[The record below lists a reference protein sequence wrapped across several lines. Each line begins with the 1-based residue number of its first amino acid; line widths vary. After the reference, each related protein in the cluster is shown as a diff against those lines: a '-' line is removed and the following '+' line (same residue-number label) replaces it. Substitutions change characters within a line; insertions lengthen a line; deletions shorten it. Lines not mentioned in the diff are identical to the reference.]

1 MRSPAGEDEV
11 AGNPHAKLSRR
22 ERQTMEIV
30 YRLGEVTVNDVLANL
45 EDPPSYSAMRACM
58 RVLEEKGHLI
68 HRQDGPRYVYLP
80 TMSLNQARQSA
91 IEGLLRNFFNN
102 SYEQMIAALL
112 DASESGPSSEELENL
127 ARLIEQARKEG
138 R

>member
-1 MRSPAGEDEV
+1 MTK
-11 AGNPHAKLSRR
+11 NPHTKLSRR

-30 YRLGEVTVNDVLANL
+30 YRLGEVTVNGVLDSL

-58 RVLEEKGHLI
+58 RVLEEKGHLT
-68 HRQDGPRYVYLP
+68 HRQDGPRYVYVP
-80 TMSLNQARQSA
+80 TVPLNQARKSA
-91 IEGLLRNFFNN
+91 LRGILRNFFNN

-112 DASESGPSSEELENL
+112 DDSDSGPSSEELESL
-127 ARLIEQARKEG
+127 ARMIEQARKEG

>member
-1 MRSPAGEDEV
+1 MAK
-11 AGNPHAKLSRR
+11 NPHEKLSRR

-30 YRLGEVTVNDVLANL
+30 YRLGEATVKDVMAELD
-45 EDPPSYSAMRACM
+45 DPPSYSAMRACM
-58 RVLEEKGHLI
+58 RILEEKGHLA

-80 TMSLNQARQSA
+80 TVPLKQARQSVLQG
-91 IEGLLRNFFNN
+91 ILRNFFNN

-112 DASESGPSSEELENL
+112 DGSDSGPTPEELAKL
-127 ARLIEQARKEG
+127 ARMIEQARKEG